1 VAVGRSL
8 DTVKAIM
15 RLTVGSLPA
24 SVYWR
29 RRALVLGVLLLAVI
43 VLWTSCSGPA
53 KSDASKTVGVNT
65 TDSPSPQPSAVAS
78 VLTPTIGGSATGTP
92 APFGPAPTTADPGGS
107 AAALTQCADTDL
119 LLTAQPETALAPNGA
134 YIKFY
139 LKIKNTS
146 VRACT
151 RNLGAD
157 HQELYLQSGTTK
169 AWSSDVCQPVHGS
182 ELVTMAPNIEH
193 EYSVN
198 WNGLASS
205 AGCTNRKP
213 PGIGKY
219 ELFARLDTKISAPA
233 SVQLT

>member
-1 VAVGRSL
+1 
-8 DTVKAIM
+8 M

-43 VLWTSCSGPA
+43 IMWTSCSGPS
-53 KSDASKTVGVNT
+53 KSDASKNNAAVNA
-65 TDSPSPQPSAVAS
+65 TDSPTASPAAS
-78 VLTPTIGGSATGTP
+78 ILTPTIGGTTSSPTQFTASPTGD
-92 APFGPAPTTADPGGS
+92 PTDPN
-107 AAALTQCADTDL
+107 AAATTPCADADL

-134 YIKFY
+134 YIKFF

-146 VRACT
+146 GRPCT

-182 ELVTMAPNIEH
+182 ELVTMVPNIEH
-193 EYSVN
+193 EYSVS
-198 WNGLASS
+198 WNGLASNN
-205 AGCTNRKP
+205 GCTNRKP

-233 SVQLT
+233 TIQLT

>member
-1 VAVGRSL
+1 
-8 DTVKAIM
+8 M

-29 RRALVLGVLLLAVI
+29 RRAVVLGVLLLAVI
-43 VLWTSCSGPA
+43 ILWTSCSGPA
-53 KSDASKTVGVNT
+53 KPDATKNLGVNT
-65 TDSPSPQPSAVAS
+65 PASPDPQPSTNS
-78 VLTPTIGGSATGTP
+78 SILTPTVGGSAS
-92 APFGPAPTTADPGGS
+92 GS
-107 AAALTQCADTDL
+107 AAPTSLVPPVSSVDPAGTAAPLTQCTDTDL
-119 LLTAQPETALAPNGA
+119 LLTAVPETALAPNGA
-134 YIKFY
+134 YIKLY

-146 VRACT
+146 GRPCT

-157 HQELYLQSGTTK
+157 HQELYLQAGTTK

-182 ELVTMAPNIEH
+182 ETVTMQPNIEH
-193 EYSVN
+193 SYSVT
-198 WNGLASS
+198 WNGLASD
-205 AGCTNRKP
+205 AGCTSRKP

>member
-1 VAVGRSL
+1 
-8 DTVKAIM
+8 M

-43 VLWTSCSGPA
+43 ILWTSCSGPS
-53 KSDASKTVGVNT
+53 KSDASKNAAVNA
-65 TDSPSPQPSAVAS
+65 TDSPTPSAAAS
-78 VLTPTIGGSATGTP
+78 ILTPTIGGSTTSSPTLFAPP
-92 APFGPAPTTADPGGS
+92 ASPDPGGS
-107 AAALTQCADTDL
+107 ADANANAATVPCADADL

-134 YIKFY
+134 YIKFF

-146 VRACT
+146 GRACT

-182 ELVTMAPNIEH
+182 ELVTMVPNIEH

-198 WNGLASS
+198 WNGLASDN
-205 AGCTNRKP
+205 GCTNRKP

-233 SVQLT
+233 TVQLT

>member
-1 VAVGRSL
+1 
-8 DTVKAIM
+8 M

-29 RRALVLGVLLLAVI
+29 RRAVVLGVLLLVVI
-43 VLWTSCSGPA
+43 IMWTSCSGPS
-53 KSDASKTVGVNT
+53 KSDASKNAGVT
-65 TDSPSPQPSAVAS
+65 TTESPSPEPSPAAS
-78 VLTPTIGGSATGTP
+78 ILTPTIGGSTTSSPTLFAPPATG
-92 APFGPAPTTADPGGS
+92 DPGGS
-107 AAALTQCADTDL
+107 AAAVTTCADTDL

-134 YIKFY
+134 YIKFF

-146 VRACT
+146 GRACT

-169 AWSSDVCQPVHGS
+169 AWSSDVCQAVHGS

-198 WNGLASS
+198 WNGLASNN
-205 AGCTNRKP
+205 GCTNRKP

-219 ELFARLDTKISAPA
+219 ELFARLDTKISAPTT
-233 SVQLT
+233 VQLT

>member
-1 VAVGRSL
+1 
-8 DTVKAIM
+8 M

-29 RRALVLGVLLLAVI
+29 RRAVVLGALLLAVI
-43 VLWTSCSGPA
+43 VLWTSCSGPS
-53 KSDASKTVGVNT
+53 KSDASKGVAVNT
-65 TDSPSPQPSAVAS
+65 SASPDPQPSTDATI
-78 VLTPTIGGSATGTP
+78 LTPTIGGSATGS
-92 APFGPAPTTADPGGS
+92 PAPTSLVPPVCSADPGGT
-107 AAALTQCADTDL
+107 AAPLTPCTDTDL
-119 LLTAQPETALAPNGA
+119 LLTAMPETALAPNGA

-146 VRACT
+146 GRPCT

-157 HQELYLQSGTTK
+157 HQELYLQSGTNK

-182 ELVTMAPNIEH
+182 ELVTMQPNIEH
-193 EYSVN
+193 SYSVN
-198 WNGLASS
+198 WNGLASN

-219 ELFARLDTKISAPA
+219 DLFARLDTKISAPA